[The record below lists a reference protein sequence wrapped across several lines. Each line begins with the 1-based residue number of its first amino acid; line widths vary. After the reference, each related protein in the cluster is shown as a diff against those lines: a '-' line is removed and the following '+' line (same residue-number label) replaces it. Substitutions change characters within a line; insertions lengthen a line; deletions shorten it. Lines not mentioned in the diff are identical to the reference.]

1 MMLSMTDAVML
12 KKAPKG
18 SWNAFNIS
26 LEMRIQHSGILKV
39 IDENYATK
47 PSCMI

>member
-1 MMLSMTDAVML
+1 MTDAVML

-26 LEMRIQHSGILKV
+26 LEMRIQHSGILQV
-39 IDENYATK
+39 IDAAKNLPVWFKIVPT
-47 PSCMI
+47 